1 MNKRKVNDRINL
13 KKNTK
18 QIQHKN
24 IRNILKSNKIN
35 ICKVTSNA
43 IEDVFTSV
51 FKTAHVIIIY
61 TTIRHNICL
70 KQSLISIYCF
80 KSSVLSKHL
89 GRKAWGNRI
98 DDHRCTYS

>member
-18 QIQHKN
+18 QTQHKN

-43 IEDVFTSV
+43 IEDVFTRV
-51 FKTAHVIIIY
+51 FLKLHMLLLFIRRYV
-61 TTIRHNICL
+61 TI
-70 KQSLISIYCF
+70 S
-80 KSSVLSKHL
+80 
-89 GRKAWGNRI
+89 A
-98 DDHRCTYS
+98 